1 MKTEDPEI
9 ERADEGKPPLVS
21 SWRNLYTLVLV
32 NLTDLRS
39 PPDELLVNGKV
50 RWQCT
55 QSMLNKPD
63 RSFNLGTHTSRRELP
78 MSNILARLN

>member
-32 NLTDLRS
+32 NLAVLIALFYAFTKAF
-39 PPDELLVNGKV
+39 E
-50 RWQCT
+50 
-55 QSMLNKPD
+55 
-63 RSFNLGTHTSRRELP
+63 
-78 MSNILARLN
+78 